1 MYNKHLESELEFIE
15 SETEQAR
22 CKETQLVKSLEQLD
36 MGIQSMQE
44 DPEML
49 RRVEMM
55 QWSRQ
60 EQLLENQSKLEELF
74 EKGKDIRQQLQAYE
88 KEIIKEKKYLDD
100 LSILGEDVSEAYS
113 ILAARSE
120 RVDAMI
126 EKMNNIFYVLEK
138 SSDSYILKDM
148 GQIFGENITSDESYL
163 DNFSKNQLMGMKR
176 TIRTNFTEVSGD
188 RKNVRNY
195 HKNTI
200 KI

>member
-1 MYNKHLESELEFIE
+1 MYNKHLESEIEFIE
-15 SETEQAR
+15 SETEQSR

-60 EQLLENQSKLEELF
+60 EQLLENQGKLEELF

-195 HKNTI
+195 I
-200 KI
+200 KK

>member
-60 EQLLENQSKLEELF
+60 EQLLENQGKLEELF

-195 HKNTI
+195 VK
-200 KI
+200 K

>member
-22 CKETQLVKSLEQLD
+22 CQETQLVKSLEQLN

-60 EQLLENQSKLEELF
+60 EQLLENQGKLEELF

-195 HKNTI
+195 I
-200 KI
+200 KK

>member
-1 MYNKHLESELEFIE
+1 MYTEHLESELESIE

-22 CKETQLVKSLEQLD
+22 SQETQLVKSLEQLD

-60 EQLLENQSKLEELF
+60 EQLVENQGKLEELF
-74 EKGKDIRQQLQAYE
+74 EKGKDIRQQLQTYE

-126 EKMNNIFYVLEK
+126 EKMNNIFYILEK
-138 SSDSYILKDM
+138 SSDSYVLKDM
-148 GQIFGENITSDESYL
+148 GQMFGENIVSDESYL
-163 DNFSKNQLMGMKR
+163 DKFSKNQLMGMKR

-195 HKNTI
+195 VK
-200 KI
+200 K

>member
-60 EQLLENQSKLEELF
+60 EQLLENQGKLEELF

-148 GQIFGENITSDESYL
+148 VLLIS
-163 DNFSKNQLMGMKR
+163 
-176 TIRTNFTEVSGD
+176 
-188 RKNVRNY
+188 
-195 HKNTI
+195 
-200 KI
+200 

>member
-1 MYNKHLESELEFIE
+1 MYTEHLESELESIE
-15 SETEQAR
+15 SVTEQAR
-22 CKETQLVKSLEQLD
+22 SQETQLVKSLEQLD

-60 EQLLENQSKLEELF
+60 EQLVENQGKLEELF
-74 EKGKDIRQQLQAYE
+74 EKGKDIRQQLQTYE

-126 EKMNNIFYVLEK
+126 EKMNNIFYILEK
-138 SSDSYILKDM
+138 SSDSYVLKDM
-148 GQIFGENITSDESYL
+148 GQMFGENIVSDESYL
-163 DNFSKNQLMGMKR
+163 DKFSKNQLMGMKR

-195 HKNTI
+195 VK
-200 KI
+200 K

>member
-1 MYNKHLESELEFIE
+1 MYTEHLESELESIE

-22 CKETQLVKSLEQLD
+22 CQETQLVKSLEQLD

-49 RRVEMM
+49 RRVERM

-60 EQLLENQSKLEELF
+60 EQLVENQGKLEELF
-74 EKGKDIRQQLQAYE
+74 EKGKDIRQQLQTYE

-126 EKMNNIFYVLEK
+126 EKMNNIFYILEK
-138 SSDSYILKDM
+138 SSDSYVLKDM
-148 GQIFGENITSDESYL
+148 GQMFGENIVSDESYL
-163 DNFSKNQLMGMKR
+163 DKFSKNQLMGMKR

-195 HKNTI
+195 VK
-200 KI
+200 K

>member
-60 EQLLENQSKLEELF
+60 EQLLENQGKLEELF

-195 HKNTI
+195 I
-200 KI
+200 KK

>member
-60 EQLLENQSKLEELF
+60 EQLLENQGKLEELF

-100 LSILGEDVSEAYS
+100 LSILGEDVSEVYS

-195 HKNTI
+195 I
-200 KI
+200 KK

>member
-60 EQLLENQSKLEELF
+60 EQLLENQGKLEELF

>member
-22 CKETQLVKSLEQLD
+22 CQETQLVKSLEQLD

-60 EQLLENQSKLEELF
+60 EQLLENQGKLEELF

-195 HKNTI
+195 VK
-200 KI
+200 K

>member
-60 EQLLENQSKLEELF
+60 EQLLENQGKLEELF

-148 GQIFGENITSDESYL
+148 GQIFGENITLDESYL

-195 HKNTI
+195 I
-200 KI
+200 KK